1 MKRANLISAV
11 TMCAVVTLFT
21 YGCADPDPGGAF
33 DQYTEIVGEESLG
46 TAGLCD
52 ADDRDLSGFYF
63 VRLQHDIG
71 PSDHIL
77 MSFDVSQ
84 SGGKYNLVVQPLKTD
99 VTNERINKLDENGD
113 PICRVDKDGNIIYES
128 NDPEQCK
135 YEKID
140 APRED
145 ARTPVGDPIT
155 LSGLEMDENGE
166 LHIELDQLRVDGQAN
181 SFTWGDILADISLTV
196 VGCADDDQLICGV
209 GNLDVFE
216 PTNFPGRKGN
226 FGGVL
231 VDEITTDSKAPLS
244 CDADPE

>member
-1 MKRANLISAV
+1 RSEKDVELDSIRRTLHFSIGLHLGSKRGIALHVIHFIAATHRPICSDLLGGTSSMKRANLISAV

-128 NDPEQCK
+128 
-135 YEKID
+135 
-140 APRED
+140 
-145 ARTPVGDPIT
+145 
-155 LSGLEMDENGE
+155 
-166 LHIELDQLRVDGQAN
+166 
-181 SFTWGDILADISLTV
+181 
-196 VGCADDDQLICGV
+196 
-209 GNLDVFE
+209 
-216 PTNFPGRKGN
+216 
-226 FGGVL
+226 
-231 VDEITTDSKAPLS
+231 
-244 CDADPE
+244 